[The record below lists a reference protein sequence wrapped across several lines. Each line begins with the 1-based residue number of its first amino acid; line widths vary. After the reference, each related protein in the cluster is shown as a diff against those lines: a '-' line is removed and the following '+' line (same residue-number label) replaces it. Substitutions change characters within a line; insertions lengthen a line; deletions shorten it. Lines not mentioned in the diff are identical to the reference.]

1 MLAGRYNIV
10 CDQGST
16 FEREIE
22 LMDSDETPYNLS
34 GYTARM
40 QVRREVDSTGTP
52 LIELTTEN
60 GRISLFGT
68 LGIIALALTPT
79 ETSSLSRGGYYDLEI
94 VQTSTGKVFKVLRGE
109 FRLEKEVTR

>member
-16 FEREIE
+16 FQRVIEIKG
-22 LMDSDETPYNLS
+22 LDNTVLNLS

-40 QVRREVDSTGTP
+40 QVRREIDATAT

-60 GRISLFGT
+60 GRITIYPSLGT
-68 LGIIALALTPT
+68 IELNLTSTETGALA
-79 ETSSLSRGGYYDLEI
+79 RGGYYDLEI
-94 VQTSTGKVFKVLRGE
+94 IDTSSGDVQKVLRGE

>member
-16 FEREIE
+16 FQRVIEIKD
-22 LMDSDETPYNLS
+22 LDGTVYPLT

-40 QVRREVDSTGTP
+40 QIRREIDSTTS
-52 LIELTTEN
+52 LLELSTEN
-60 GRISLFGT
+60 GRIVIYSGLGT
-68 LGIIALALTPT
+68 IELKLSAAETTALT
-79 ETSSLSRGGYYDLEI
+79 RGGYYDLEI
-94 VQTSTGKVFKVLRGE
+94 VKTATGEVQKVLRGE

>member
-1 MLAGRYNIV
+1 MLAGRYNMV

-22 LMDSDETPYNLS
+22 LQDSDGTPYNLA

-40 QVRREVDSTGTP
+40 QVRREVESSGSP
-52 LIELTTEN
+52 LVELTTAN
-60 GRISLFGT
+60 GRIVLSPT
-68 LGIIALALTPT
+68 LGIISIALSPT
-79 ETSSLSRGGYYDLEI
+79 ETAALSRGGYYDLEI
-94 VQTSTGKVFKVLRGE
+94 QQTSTGKVFKVLRGE

>member
-16 FEREIE
+16 FVREIE
-22 LMDSDETPYNLS
+22 LMDSDETPYNLA

-40 QVRREVDSTGTP
+40 QVRREVDATGNP
-52 LIELTTEN
+52 LIELTTVN
-60 GRISLFGT
+60 GRIVLYPT
-68 LGIIALALTPT
+68 TGIIELKLSPSETASLA
-79 ETSSLSRGGYYDLEI
+79 RGGYYDLEI

>member
-16 FEREIE
+16 FVREIE
-22 LMDSDETPYNLS
+22 IMDSDETPYNLT

-40 QVRREVDSTGTP
+40 QVRREVESTGTP
-52 LIELTTEN
+52 LIELTTTN
-60 GRISLFGT
+60 GRLSISGA
-68 LGIIALALTPT
+68 LGIITMSLTPT
-79 ETSSLSRGGYYDLEI
+79 ETAALTRSGYYDLEI